1 MYADI
6 YYCNQ
11 TRESVTLKMLC
22 YCMSYSNVL
31 VTMNMYTYVDFDDVE
46 EKRRGMEACRKAQAE
61 IDN

>member
-1 MYADI
+1 
-6 YYCNQ
+6 
-11 TRESVTLKMLC
+11 
-22 YCMSYSNVL
+22 MSYSNVL